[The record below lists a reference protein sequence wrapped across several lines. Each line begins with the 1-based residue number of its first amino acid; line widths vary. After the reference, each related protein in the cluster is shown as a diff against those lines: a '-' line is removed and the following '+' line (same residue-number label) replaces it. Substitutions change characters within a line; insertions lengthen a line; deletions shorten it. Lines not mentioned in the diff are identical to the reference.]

1 MKLAMS
7 SLCSMVLTTRKLY
20 CPCYPTRHTNIRSN
34 ATHRS
39 ATFGHPVAGYA
50 AMYYGYL
57 YSKVFSVDM
66 FRSVFQKDPM
76 DGAQGRRYRKT
87 VLEKGG
93 SRPVMDSLKEFLG
106 REPSS
111 AAFYEYLGLAK

>member
-1 MKLAMS
+1 M
-7 SLCSMVLTTRKLY
+7 TRKPPFPLY
-20 CPCYPTRHTNIRSN
+20 LTHHANICSN

-50 AMYYGYL
+50 ATYYGYL
-57 YSKVFSVDM
+57 YSRVFSIDM
-66 FRSVFQKDPM
+66 FRSVFEKDPM
-76 DGAQGRRYRKT
+76 DGAEGRRYRKT

-93 SRPVMDSLKEFLG
+93 SRPELDSLKEFLG

-111 AAFYEYLGLAK
+111 TAFYEYLGLAK